1 MINLLPLVFLWF
13 PKEEDFSTDL
23 PDFEFESD
31 SGSNSILLDPGT
43 RNLLWTE
50 TFGVDL
56 TNLPKVIAADVESPK
71 EFMTYEEAKQ
81 YCQTVG
87 NNSGYQLPGLYSKI
101 LQFFMYIFRN
111 QPETLVHSSLSTDI
125 STV

>member
-23 PDFEFESD
+23 PDFQFESD
-31 SGSNSILLDPGT
+31 SGSNSILLDPET
-43 RNLLWTE
+43 RNLLWND

-56 TNLPKVIAADVESPK
+56 TNIPEFTAADVESPQ

-81 YCQTVG
+81 YCQTVCHD
-87 NNSGYQLPGLYSKI
+87 SGYRLPGLYSKI
-101 LQFFMYIFRN
+101 LQLMFNLFFWKPTR
-111 QPETLVHSSLSTDI
+111 LL
-125 STV
+125 